1 MTNEVSNQQEQTQ
14 DREETCGAKG
24 EREGV
29 GGKDWEF
36 GISKGKLLYIRWIK
50 SKVLLL
56 YAHIYK
62 GTTFKVL

>member
-24 EREGV
+24 ERKGV

-62 GTTFKVL
+62 GTNYI